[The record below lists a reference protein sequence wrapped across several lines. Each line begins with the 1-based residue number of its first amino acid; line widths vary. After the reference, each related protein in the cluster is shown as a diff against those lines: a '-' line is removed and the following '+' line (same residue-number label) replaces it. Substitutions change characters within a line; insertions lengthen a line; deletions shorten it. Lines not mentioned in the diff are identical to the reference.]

1 MYVWLVLVLAPGWLE
16 PELLLLELEQVLVS
30 EPELSW
36 SWWLR
41 GPSVELLCSPS
52 RSCRSR
58 RHPCSC
64 VPRPAASTPTS
75 LQLAEQ
81 RVWVRRLQRA
91 WGQVG
96 ECPSSWAVSVP
107 FLVP

>member
-1 MYVWLVLVLAPGWLE
+1 MYVWLVLVLAPGWSE
-16 PELLLLELEQVLVS
+16 PELLLELELEQVLVP

-41 GPSVELLCSPS
+41 GLSVELLCSPS
-52 RSCRSR
+52 LSCQSR

-64 VPRPAASTPTS
+64 EPRPAASTPTS

-81 RVWVRRLQRA
+81 LVWERRLQRA
-91 WGQVG
+91 WRLVG
-96 ECPSSWAVSVP
+96 ECPSSWAV
-107 FLVP
+107 